1 MRNLLPCV
9 LALVLFAVAAPS
21 AAHQQVDPELLKRV
35 EPRRGAPPADI
46 RRPPGDPLVEKGRRL
61 FFEETFGGNGRT
73 CGTCHRAE
81 RNFTIDPEFIAKL
94 PPTDPLFVHETNP
107 ALAAL
112 ENAELL
118 RKHALFL
125 ENLDGFDRPG
135 VFRSAQHIFGL
146 RLTTGPARGGNIEN
160 PLPDAE
166 APLQGA
172 LGWSGDG
179 APGTGTLLEFA
190 VGAVV
195 QHMPKTLNRVEG
207 VDFRLPTEDELDALE
222 AFQLSLGRQEEYI
235 VDPAD
240 PNALTFRDPFVSE
253 GQRLFHDAP
262 ARTDA
267 NRSCGAC
274 HHNAGSNQPDGFGAN
289 RNTGTQRHPNAPA
302 CRAPGQAP
310 FDNGFGATPET
321 TVTLCGQTLRAFGDG
336 RFNSQSLVEA
346 ADTPPFFHNNIVDT
360 IEEAVDF
367 YTTDIFSVD
376 RAFVLSKTQINQVA
390 AFLRAI
396 NAIDNIA
403 SAQRSLNVGVGRPSL
418 PATHKSDALRDIKD
432 AINVLTKGPTSLFA
446 STRAVDSLRAA
457 ITKVE
462 RGLITPA
469 RVDLARAQQLI
480 VGPPPR
486 GGGAQAARPGAQ

>member
-1 MRNLLPCV
+1 MKNLLPCI
-9 LALVLFAVAAPS
+9 LALVLLAVAAPS
-21 AAHQQVDPELLKRV
+21 AAHQQVDPDLLKRV
-35 EPRRGAPPADI
+35 EPRRGAPPANI

-94 PPTDPLFVHETNP
+94 PPTDPLFVHETNL

-125 ENLDGFDRPG
+125 ENLDGFDQPG
-135 VFRSAQHIFGL
+135 VFRSAQHTLGL
-146 RLTTGPARGGNIEN
+146 RSTTGPARGGDIEN
-160 PLPDAE
+160 SGL
-166 APLQGA
+166 LGA

-179 APGTGTLLEFA
+179 APGTGALREFA

-195 QHMPKTLNRVEG
+195 QHMPKTLNRQAG
-207 VDFRLPTEDELDALE
+207 ADFRLPTEDELDALL

-262 ARTDA
+262 ARTGA
-267 NRSCGAC
+267 NRSCGGC
-274 HHNAGSNQPDGFGAN
+274 HHNAGSNTPEGIGLNANTRAALHPRAPACLLPGVAPFDGGFGAE
-289 RNTGTQRHPNAPA
+289 P
-302 CRAPGQAP
+302 
-310 FDNGFGATPET
+310 
-321 TVTLCGQTLRAFGDG
+321 VTITICGQTLQAFGDG

-346 ADTPPFFHNNIVDT
+346 ADTPPFFHNNIVNT

-403 SAQRSLNVGVGRPSL
+403 NAQRSLNVGVGRPRL
-418 PATHKSDALRDIKD
+418 PPVNKSDTLRDIKD
-432 AINVLTKGPTSLFA
+432 AIDVLTKGPTSLFA

-469 RVDLARAQQLI
+469 RVDLARAQRLI
-480 VGPPPR
+480 VGPSPR
-486 GGGAQAARPGAQ
+486 GVGAQAARRGAR